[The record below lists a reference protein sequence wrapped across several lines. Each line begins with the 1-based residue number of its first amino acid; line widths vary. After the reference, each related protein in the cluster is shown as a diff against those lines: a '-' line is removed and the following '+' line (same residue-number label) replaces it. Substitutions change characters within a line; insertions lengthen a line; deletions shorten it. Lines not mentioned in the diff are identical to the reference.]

1 MNSKNLM
8 KLEPYLTNRR
18 SLAGVA
24 AVSIALTGVAHANVV
39 GSSFQN
45 FNPTSGNKNYVT
57 VESSRTLGYGE
68 YSLGLFLNHSTN
80 TAPYSK
86 GTEGARNQSRTKM
99 NDGLLA
105 SDLAIGVGLLDRLD
119 VGIVVPMVLNQ
130 SLSSDDEH
138 GQFAEKGVT
147 EYRISTKLKLYSNDG
162 FGLAL
167 VGSANINQ
175 TNNNPYAGLGGGPA
189 YNVQLISDIEMG
201 RLNIAGNLGYRIA
214 NEGPG
219 DSESPIRP
227 FGNQVIASLAADYA
241 LTDKVHGIG
250 EIYGGQSS
258 RNETDFSGR
267 SSSNSELIAGI
278 KYFYSPD
285 FAMHFGGGTELQHGT
300 STPDWRVYTGLTW
313 TNGINRNK
321 PAAKA
326 TVAAA
331 PSPAVMGPPKP
342 AQVPETVV
350 IVSDVLFGF
359 NSSRLVQ
366 KGTFK
371 NLENLIRLV
380 TQKPDLEHLT
390 IEGHTCSIG
399 NDKYN
404 RDLSR
409 KRAES
414 IKELLVTKY
423 NIDAR
428 KIQALGYG
436 ESRPLASN
444 ATREGRAKNRRVEF
458 KIYRKQAPAAGDQ
471 LITKK

>member
-1 MNSKNLM
+1 MSSKNNV
-8 KLEPYLTNRR
+8 KSVSYKNNRQIPT
-18 SLAGVA
+18 AIA

-45 FNPTSGNKNYVT
+45 FNPTSGSKNYVT
-57 VESSRTLGYGE
+57 VESSKTLGYGE
-68 YSLGLFLNHSTN
+68 YSLGLFLNHSIN
-80 TAPYSK
+80 TAPYAK
-86 GTEGARNQSRTKM
+86 GTEGARNQTRSKF

-105 SDLAIGVGLLDRLD
+105 SDLAIGVGLIDRLD
-119 VGIVVPMVLNQ
+119 VGLVVPMVLNQ
-130 SLSSDDEH
+130 SVGSGDDH
-138 GQFAEKGVT
+138 GQFAQNGIT
-147 EYRISTKLKLYSNDG
+147 DYRLSTKLRLYSNDG

-189 YNVQLISDIEMG
+189 YNIQLISDMEMG
-201 RLNIAGNLGYRIA
+201 RLNIAGNLGYRLA

-219 DSESPIRP
+219 DTESPIQP

-241 LTDKVHGIG
+241 MTDKVHGIG

-267 SSSNSELIAGI
+267 SSSNAELIAGI

-285 FAMHFGGGTELQHGT
+285 LAMHFGGGTELQHGT
-300 STPDWRVYTGLTW
+300 STPDWRMYTGLTW

-321 PAAKA
+321 PAAK
-326 TVAAA
+326 TSVAAA
-331 PSPAVMGPPKP
+331 PAPAVMGPPKP

-371 NLENLIRLV
+371 NLENLIRMV

-428 KIQALGYG
+428 KIQAIGYG
-436 ESRPLASN
+436 ESRPIASN
-444 ATREGRAKNRRVEF
+444 ASREGRAKNRRVEF